1 MAEGCLLW
9 SNTPSTTVWG
19 AGGNMANSLRVRRNF
34 GKSSE
39 VFFFFFSAC
48 HWQIDQTGVL
58 SRLWEWWRCPSTAG
72 NAWKIECSS
81 QLLILGCELL
91 YPQRSLICSSRAA
104 CSGVMP
110 VNTWPMVAHLGLSVL
125 VFNWAGT
132 LIQHKL
138 LWAFQFPQ
146 IKASAE
152 SFFQSAGR
160 FSSTTVCEV
169 LFVYPSDSIFCA
181 LLDCCEEKS
190 QVLLRGCPGQWL

>member
-1 MAEGCLLW
+1 MPALKQYTFNNCVGSWWEHGQQPTCQEK
-9 SNTPSTTVWG
+9 
-19 AGGNMANSLRVRRNF
+19 LRKEFWV
-34 GKSSE
+34 
-39 VFFFFFSAC
+39 FFSA
-48 HWQIDQTGVL
+48 HVTGKLTKLECWVGFESGGGAHPLLEMPGRSSAVL
-58 SRLWEWWRCPSTAG
+58 SCWYWVVSFCIPRG
-72 NAWKIECSS
+72 AWSAVR
-81 QLLILGCELL
+81 GG
-91 YPQRSLICSSRAA
+91 RSRAA